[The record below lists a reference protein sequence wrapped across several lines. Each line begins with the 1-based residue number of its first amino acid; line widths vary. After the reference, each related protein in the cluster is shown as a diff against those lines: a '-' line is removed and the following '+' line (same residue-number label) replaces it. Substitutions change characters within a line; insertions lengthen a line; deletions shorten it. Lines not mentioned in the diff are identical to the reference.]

1 MPGRQL
7 DCPIKGSLCACGITM
22 IVDWRVAI
30 CRWLTRPIF
39 KALVGIAPSWVQNGQ
54 SGKRRKVHEEGSLV

>member
-7 DCPIKGSLCACGITM
+7 DSPIKGSLRACGISM
-22 IVDWRVAI
+22 MVDWRVGT

-39 KALVGIAPSWVQNGQ
+39 KALVGIAPSGVQNGQ
-54 SGKRRKVHEEGSLV
+54 SGKRRNVH